1 MTEKD
6 LIQSGW
12 TFLGTVEANSEEEA
26 IAIWRSINKCDP
38 FNPIA
43 AIKIEIRSNETD

>member
-26 IAIWRSINKCDP
+26 IAIWRSTNRCRP
-38 FNPIA
+38 FEPIA
-43 AIKIEIRSNETD
+43 AIKREIRSNETD

>member
-6 LIQSGW
+6 LIQNGW

-43 AIKIEIRSNETD
+43 AIKREIRSNETD

>member
-1 MTEKD
+1 MTEND

-26 IAIWRSINKCDP
+26 MAIWRSINKCDP
-38 FNPIA
+38 FNPIV
-43 AIKIEIRSNETD
+43 AIKRENSSNETD